1 MGQRIHL
8 GELAGLAPQSPTF
21 DDFDHMFRSDGQE
34 QVRASAEVSSE
45 LVLLDTQ
52 TPEGFSMYRAPD
64 GTVLVDVPAE
74 YIPAEDTNNQAHI
87 EEDAQMPRHDSA
99 DDVQHTGMLQLA
111 WHRTGKVD
119 VSASGH
125 PEEVFAHMQNLSRGF
140 SSFGRPQTRPTLRDN
155 PQAAMN
161 VEYGQR
167 EPEVVQVPP
176 AEIQGLPA
184 SDLLDEMLGA
194 DATSFV
200 DEQPVQGEVP
210 SPKTQA
216 RVRKL
221 LVAPATKRLLKT
233 AIFAGVAI
241 PVYHKGYDVGHDMI
255 SHLPVV
261 SLLKGFFN

>member
-8 GELAGLAPQSPTF
+8 GELAGLAPQPPTF

-34 QVRASAEVSSE
+34 QVRVSAEPSSE

-74 YIPAEDTNNQAHI
+74 YIPVRQSELSTEQ
-87 EEDAQMPRHDSA
+87 HDSPMEPQEDS
-99 DDVQHTGMLQLA
+99 DDGLQHTSILQFAL
-111 WHRTGKVD
+111 HRTGTVD
-119 VSASGH
+119 VSASG
-125 PEEVFAHMQNLSRGF
+125 PPSVVFTLMKNLSQSFPGF
-140 SSFGRPQTRPTLRDN
+140 EGAHAPRTAQGNTQPGVYPIS
-155 PQAAMN
+155 
-161 VEYGQR
+161 
-167 EPEVVQVPP
+167 VQKPDETHV
-176 AEIQGLPA
+176 ASADIQGMNDSIPYDGMLGFESNLPVDEHFA
-184 SDLLDEMLGA
+184 ESDLRSSE
-194 DATSFV
+194 
-200 DEQPVQGEVP
+200 
-210 SPKTQA
+210 KQA
-216 RVRKL
+216 RVRNIL
-221 LVAPATKRLLKT
+221 TAPATKRLLKI